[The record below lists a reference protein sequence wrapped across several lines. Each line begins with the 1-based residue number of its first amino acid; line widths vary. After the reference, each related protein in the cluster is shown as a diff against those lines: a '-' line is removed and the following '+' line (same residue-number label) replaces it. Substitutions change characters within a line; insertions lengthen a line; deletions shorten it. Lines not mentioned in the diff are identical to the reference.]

1 MVANGKYPLS
11 LRMMMMT
18 MIHTCHTLA
27 RNNTQASIE
36 PGPGQTLSPQASY
49 CLLHLLHLLDDP
61 LHLLDGPLHLL
72 DGTLHLLQPL
82 DELTLRLPG
91 EVRLLHH
98 EGLGAE
104 IKLHTGLGFL
114 RTGEHVGQIRE
125 GFFYTC
131 SKSQSLHLL
140 C

>member
-11 LRMMMMT
+11 LWMMMMT

-36 PGPGQTLSPQASY
+36 PGPGQTLSPPASY
-49 CLLHLLHLLDDP
+49 CLLHLLHLLD
-61 LHLLDGPLHLL
+61 GP
-72 DGTLHLLQPL
+72 LHLLQPL
-82 DELTLRLPG
+82 DELSLRLSG

-125 GFFYTC
+125 GIFF
-131 SKSQSLHLL
+131 HLF
-140 C
+140 